1 MVLLGGNSTK
11 SIDLMQRAMGASVLR
26 AQILNNNIANA
37 TTPHYKR
44 HDLNFQAEL
53 ERALNSEKEAPGIP
67 FKMSRERHI
76 PSFRI
81 KDYREVSPSIITDYN
96 TYYNN
101 DGNSVDIEKEMI
113 EASKNTMYYIALAQ
127 RTSKEF
133 AKLKYLLRTTGA

>member
-26 AQILNNNIANA
+26 SQILNNNIANA
-37 TTPHYKR
+37 TTPNYKR

-67 FKMSRERHI
+67 FKMSSEKHI
-76 PSFRI
+76 PSFRV
-81 KDYREVSPSIITDYN
+81 KDYREVTPSITTDFN

-101 DGNSVDIEKEMI
+101 DGNSVDIEKEML
-113 EASKNTMYYIALAQ
+113 EASKNTMYYLALAQ

-133 AKLKYLLRTTGA
+133 SKLKYLLRSTGV